1 MGRRVLLGMVVD
13 LWDIIQ
19 GFSQAT
25 AWMEQYKATQKD
37 IQKANGLIYSLCVLY
52 YLTLVGILNIASVNE
67 VYI

>member
-1 MGRRVLLGMVVD
+1 MVNNHICAGWEEEYCSNLLGMVVD

-37 IQKANGLIYSLCVLY
+37 IQKANGLIHYVY
-52 YLTLVGILNIASVNE
+52 YII
-67 VYI
+67 